1 MEEQGARPFSRV
13 NLGVSGCCGF
23 TVDRSVA
30 PLFFNVLG
38 EVWGFFAACCRTRLP
53 LGSGCCAEVVRRG
66 LVRANNLDV
75 LSSQVGPVFFLG
87 GGNILSLGIHV
98 H

>member
-1 MEEQGARPFSRV
+1 MEEQVEEQGARPFSRV

-38 EVWGFFAACCRTRLP
+38 EVRGFFAACC
-53 LGSGCCAEVVRRG
+53 
-66 LVRANNLDV
+66 
-75 LSSQVGPVFFLG
+75 
-87 GGNILSLGIHV
+87 
-98 H
+98 